1 MNELREIHLLYH
13 LVRDR
18 SGRNSSTFSVRII
31 LFILIH
37 IEGVHLNIKI
47 LFTDG
52 KQNVVKFGPMKVFVV
67 PTGDPIVLPCIATHP
82 NVTISLTREIR
93 AICDCKNTTNNPQ
106 QRNILDKVKKLM
118 SQNIAKYFLYNYWIL
133 TIQKDLL
140 SENQSMWSFDRGK
153 GLTLRSARIDDSFGY
168 NCIGTMN
175 NKTSEELFDVIVY
188 GIRNK
193 IHQFA

>member
-118 SQNIAKYFLYNYWIL
+118 SQNIAKYFLYNY
-133 TIQKDLL
+133 
-140 SENQSMWSFDRGK
+140 
-153 GLTLRSARIDDSFGY
+153 
-168 NCIGTMN
+168 
-175 NKTSEELFDVIVY
+175 
-188 GIRNK
+188 
-193 IHQFA
+193 